1 MKKRRDHHRRSWKTI
16 NDHARLVWGGT
27 LHGDST
33 DSSDEENPPVKRSR
47 SLKSVM
53 AIKKITK
60 KFVCLLANNIFCLS
74 PSPPVITMS
83 PSPPL
88 SSSTLLFAT
97 ISCCL
102 FTDPPLA
109 ALHADPLADPPLAT
123 LHADPLAALV
133 LPLKKSAPLHADP
146 LAALLLP
153 LKQSSLLHA
162 DPLATLLLPLKKSA
176 LLHADPLATLLLPL
190 NKSECVDVFFVL
202 FLCHLFDYCCYLF
215 AGSAAAS

>member
-1 MKKRRDHHRRSWKTI
+1 MKKRRDHHRIAWRNN
-16 NDHARLVWGGT
+16 NDHARLIWGGT
-27 LHGDST
+27 LHGDSG
-33 DSSDEENPPVKRSR
+33 DSSDEGNPPVKRSR

-53 AIKKITK
+53 EIKKIAK

-83 PSPPL
+83 PLP
-88 SSSTLLFAT
+88 SSTPPSLLFAT

-123 LHADPLAALV
+123 LHADPPLATLHADPPLAALLLPLKKSTPLHADPLAALI

-146 LAALLLP
+146 LAA
-153 LKQSSLLHA
+153 
-162 DPLATLLLPLKKSA
+162 
-176 LLHADPLATLLLPL
+176 LLLPL

-202 FLCHLFDYCCYLF
+202 FLCHLFDYCCHLF
-215 AGSAAAS
+215 AGSAAS